1 MPPRQ
6 ATPIPAALAVEIE
19 PFGDDELD
27 EAIDAIWAGQEVPAK
42 IGNFELTDDARAEWA
57 MRKVADWQLRVNEIN
72 MQAEEWKLRI
82 EQHRIEQT
90 RRLEARIAVFEI
102 PLAQYGINHRLRT
115 KEATTTLP
123 SGKIKTTQSKTA
135 TVFIDSDRE
144 AQFVKWAQAHLPE
157 EQLDVVVKFT
167 PKTYVS
173 ELRKLKLRVVDAPD
187 GEHVVE
193 WSPDGE
199 KDWTKVEGV
208 YVEIPGKIKPTVTPD
223 LHR

>member
-1 MPPRQ
+1 MPPQ
-6 ATPIPAALAVEIE
+6 SATPIPAALAVEIE

-42 IGNFELTDDARAEWA
+42 IGTFELTDDARAEWA

-72 MQAEEWKLRI
+72 MQAEEWKARI
-82 EQHRIEQT
+82 EQDRVERT

-102 PLAQYGINHRLRT
+102 PLAQYGINRRIAT

-135 TVFIDSDRE
+135 TVFIDADRE
-144 AQFVKWAQAHLPE
+144 ALFVKWCEEHLPE
-157 EQLDVVVKFT
+157 EQRAGVVKYT

-173 ELRKLKLRVVDAPD
+173 ELRKLHLRVVDAA
-187 GEHVVE
+187 GGAKVVE

-199 KDWTKVEGV
+199 KGWTKVEGV
-208 YVEIPGKIKPTVTPD
+208 YVEMPGKIKPTVTPN